1 MSVLDGADVPS
12 SDQLHSNGCSP
23 NKWKS
28 CVSSGGSVS
37 RTFCLPACLL
47 CVCEC
52 VCVRARGSL
61 IEGTNP
67 LT

>member
-28 CVSSGGSVS
+28 CVS
-37 RTFCLPACLL
+37 
-47 CVCEC
+47 